1 MFMVN
6 NSATRSFYLKFK
18 SQMGK
23 IPLMIYICF
32 TNLSLFVEF
41 WFFFFKPV
49 RLFNIEVIC
58 RFEKLWHVAVWET
71 KVFCCYLSSYY
82 SGLFGAS
89 IVKNQGFPPYFQGFT
104 TWLSEMLLLADA
116 RSGLWVN
123 GCVLNFGFLLT
134 GMLEWE
140 GEKSKLSTAFEY
152 RKSNWKFQIN
162 LILNS
167 FFYLPKYNLI

>member
-1 MFMVN
+1 MQLGHFIW
-6 NSATRSFYLKFK
+6 NSRVKWERFPWWYISVLLTCLCLLSFD
-18 SQMGK
+18 
-23 IPLMIYICF
+23 
-32 TNLSLFVEF
+32 
-41 WFFFFKPV
+41 FFFFKPV

>member
-1 MFMVN
+1 
-6 NSATRSFYLKFK
+6 
-18 SQMGK
+18 
-23 IPLMIYICF
+23 
-32 TNLSLFVEF
+32 
-41 WFFFFKPV
+41 
-49 RLFNIEVIC
+49 
-58 RFEKLWHVAVWET
+58 
-71 KVFCCYLSSYY
+71 
-82 SGLFGAS
+82 
-89 IVKNQGFPPYFQGFT
+89 
-104 TWLSEMLLLADA
+104 MLLLADA

-167 FFYLPKYNLI
+167 FFLPSQIQPHLNLLFAVLLVMSQCF